1 MKKPIHTQPGAFG
14 KCRHRNS
21 HDLTQERDAI
31 SSKLK
36 AEAKKRKAK
45 Q

>member
-1 MKKPIHTQPGAFG
+1 MKKPFPNSPGAFG
-14 KCRHRNS
+14 KCRQRNS

-36 AEAKKRKAK
+36 AEAKKRKAN

>member
-1 MKKPIHTQPGAFG
+1 MKKPYPNSPGAFG

-36 AEAKKRKAK
+36 TATKKRKAN

>member
-1 MKKPIHTQPGAFG
+1 MKKPHPNTPGAFG
-14 KCRHRNS
+14 KCKHRNS
-21 HDLTQERDAI
+21 YDLTQERDAI

>member
-1 MKKPIHTQPGAFG
+1 MKKPVHNTPGAFG
-14 KCRHRNS
+14 KCKQRNS
-21 HDLTQERDAI
+21 HVFTQDRDAI

-36 AEAKKRKAK
+36 AEDKKRKAK